1 MRWIASVSAGLA
13 LWFGWSSPALAQDL
27 CAQAVAAAP
36 GKACVANPNGV
47 VLAPDAAEAEPIA
60 AAVREG
66 EARFARHFGRT
77 PPRYAIVVDFRA
89 DELRALSAAGFL
101 RILPWLTAAQFE
113 TNALESVRR
122 GAEAQARAQGLG
134 PDQAAAVVEQAE
146 ARWRTMNTPEA
157 QEARDA
163 GVLPHEIG
171 HMWYAQLYWPESQ
184 LDRGSHYGGPGPDW
198 LDETAAILME
208 SDGFAANRRR
218 QFELVYRGGGDQ
230 PALSGISTEELI
242 DLRRFLT
249 REHPGRSM
257 QAPRP
262 AAGQSGPQIRILT
275 GEEGRAA
282 ARGAALFYLQGRMF
296 ADFLLERSGNPA
308 VFADIGAAF
317 GAGRTIDQWLAARG
331 EANHLPA
338 SIDALDAAWRTWLR
352 ERFGSPGNPAA

>member
-1 MRWIASVSAGLA
+1 MRWTAKVSAGLA
-13 LWFGWSSPALAQDL
+13 LWLGWSGPALAQDL
-27 CAQAVAAAP
+27 CAQALAAAP
-36 GKACVANPNGV
+36 GKACAANPNGV
-47 VLAPDAAEAEPIA
+47 VLAPDAAEAERIA

-66 EARFARHFGRT
+66 EARFARYFGRS
-77 PPRYAIVVDFRA
+77 PPRYAIVEDSRA

-101 RILPWLTAAQFE
+101 RTLPWLTPAQFE

-122 GAEAQARAQGLG
+122 GAEAQARARGLG
-134 PDQAAAVVEQAE
+134 AEQVAAVVQQAE

-171 HMWYAQLYWPESQ
+171 HLWYAQLYWPGTQ
-184 LDRGSHYGGPGPDW
+184 VDRGSHYGGPGPDW

-230 PALSGISTEELI
+230 PALSGISIEELV

-249 REHPGRSM
+249 REHPGRPM
-257 QAPRP
+257 QAAQQIP
-262 AAGQSGPQIRILT
+262 GQSGPQIRILT
-275 GEEGRAA
+275 GEEGRAV

-296 ADFLLERSGNPA
+296 ADFLLERTGNPT

-317 GAGRTIDQWLAARG
+317 GAGRSMDQWLAERG
-331 EANHLPA
+331 EANHLPG
-338 SIDALDAAWRTWLR
+338 SVDALDAAWRAWLR
-352 ERFGSPGNPAA
+352 DRFGPPANPAA